1 MLYQASSMASIN
13 IENHPVNH
21 SIRNTNINI
30 RAQRCQRDLIDQA
43 AELLGKT
50 RSEFVLETACREA
63 QEVLLDQRVLT
74 LDTESFQAVQLLLDA
89 PPSDNPKLRQL
100 MTMTVPWET

>member
-1 MLYQASSMASIN
+1 MQSS
-13 IENHPVNH
+13 IENQLSNH
-21 SIRNTNINI
+21 SIHNTNMNI
-30 RAQRCQRDLIDQA
+30 RAQRYQRDLIDKA

-50 RSEFVLETACREA
+50 RSDFVLETACREA

-89 PPSDNPKLRQL
+89 PPSDNPKLQQ
-100 MTMTVPWET
+100 